1 MTIKIYGMGPSR
13 SFRALWAAEEAGI
26 NYEYI
31 QVAFGSTEE
40 GGTQHEAY
48 KKLNRQG
55 KVPAIVDDSVSDS
68 VGNSLV
74 LTESA
79 AILNYFAKKSE
90 NKQLIPNDQS
100 IDRAKYDEMCFFILS
115 ELEQGLWSK
124 GKHSFALPEEYRV
137 PEMLEKT
144 IQFEF
149 AKAQDA
155 LLYLKANK
163 PFAIGDY
170 FTMADV
176 LLGQTLAWAHNF
188 KFEVHEDLLAYKEKM
203 FAREACVKAKNLIKL
218 K

>member
-26 NYEYI
+26 DYQYI
-31 QVAFGSTEE
+31 PVAFGSAEE
-40 GGTQHEAY
+40 GGAQHEIY

-55 KVPAIVDDSVSDS
+55 KVPAIVDDSVS
-68 VGNSLV
+68 GGFV

-79 AILNYFAKKSE
+79 AILNYFAKRSK
-90 NKQLIPNDQS
+90 NKQLIPDDNS
-100 IDRAKYDEMCFFILS
+100 IERAKYDEMCFFILS

-137 PEMLEKT
+137 PQMLEKT

-155 LLYLKANK
+155 LLHLKTNK
-163 PFAIGDY
+163 PFAIGNH

-176 LLGQTLAWAHNF
+176 LLGQTIAWAHNF
-188 KFEVHEDLLAYKEKM
+188 KFEVSPELLAYKDEM
-203 FAREACVKAKNLIKL
+203 FARPACIKAKSLIKNN